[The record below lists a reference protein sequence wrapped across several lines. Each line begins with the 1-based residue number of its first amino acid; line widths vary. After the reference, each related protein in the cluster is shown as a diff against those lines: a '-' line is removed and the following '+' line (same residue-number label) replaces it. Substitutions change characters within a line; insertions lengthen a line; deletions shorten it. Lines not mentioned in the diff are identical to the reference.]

1 MSLDPKTILSPKGK
15 VENIEI
21 IEQNTDYT
29 IAILSW
35 EGKDTIAARWNPT
48 EENTMG
54 IPQSRGY
61 ATWFILPD
69 TILKSYLKENTDNP
83 VIKNSVRIL
92 NLLIHLLKNE
102 K

>member
-48 EENTMG
+48 EENTMV
-54 IPQSRGY
+54 
-61 ATWFILPD
+61 
-69 TILKSYLKENTDNP
+69 KSYLKENTDNP

-92 NLLIHLLKNE
+92 NLLIHLFKNE

>member
-48 EENTMG
+48 EENTMEFLNQEVMRLG
-54 IPQSRGY
+54 LYFP
-61 ATWFILPD
+61 IL
-69 TILKSYLKENTDNP
+69 S
-83 VIKNSVRIL
+83 
-92 NLLIHLLKNE
+92 
-102 K
+102 